1 MDDVIEFIIEF
12 ILDGIFEIAQEK
24 GIPKWIRMIVL
35 IIITILY
42 LAVVALM
49 FWIAAQVSQ
58 MIVKSLIT
66 AVGFLLIV
74 IMGIFWYRLI
84 KKF

>member
-58 MIVKSLIT
+58 MIVKCLIT